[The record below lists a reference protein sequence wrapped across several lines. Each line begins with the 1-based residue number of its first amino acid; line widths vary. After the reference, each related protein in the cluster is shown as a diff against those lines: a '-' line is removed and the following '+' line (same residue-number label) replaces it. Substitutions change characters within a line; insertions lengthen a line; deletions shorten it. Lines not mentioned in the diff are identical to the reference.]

1 MSATKPRSTRESL
14 LRAAVELI
22 RRDGYDATR
31 VDAICA
37 EAGVS
42 KGAFFHHFAS
52 KQALAVQALQTWD
65 DFGAALFAGAPF
77 NQLGDPLERLLGCM
91 DFQVEFFGR
100 PELLKSCLAGTVAQE
115 VSATH
120 PELRA
125 AANACFVHAGERFTA
140 LLRDAAESRHA
151 ELDAAAH
158 ADLWMAALQ
167 GALVL
172 AKASHDESVIPTT
185 LQLTRDLI
193 ASRFDTTSA

>member
-1 MSATKPRSTRESL
+1 MSAPKPPATREL
-14 LRAAVELI
+14 LIRAASELI
-22 RRDGYDATR
+22 RRHGYDATS
-31 VDAICA
+31 VEAICR

-52 KQALAVQALQTWD
+52 KQDLAVHALKSWD
-65 DFGAALFAGAPF
+65 EFGAALFAGAPF
-77 NQLGDPLERLLGCM
+77 AQLADPLERLLACM
-91 DFQVEFFGR
+91 DAQIEFFGR

-120 PELRA
+120 PELRGA
-125 AANACFVHAGERFTA
+125 AQLCFAHAGERFAA
-140 LLRDAAESRHA
+140 LLRDAAESRA
-151 ELDAAAH
+151 VDLAAPAY

-172 AKASHDESVIPTT
+172 AKASHDERVIPST

-193 ASRFDTTSA
+193 AARFPDP